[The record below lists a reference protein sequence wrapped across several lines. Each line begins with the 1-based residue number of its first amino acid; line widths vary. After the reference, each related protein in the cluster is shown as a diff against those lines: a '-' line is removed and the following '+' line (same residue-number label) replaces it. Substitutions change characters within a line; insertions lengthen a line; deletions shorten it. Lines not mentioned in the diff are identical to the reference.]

1 MKYKR
6 CCACDFWVT
15 NSDTRCPNCGIL
27 DPRSER
33 SESVAIETPMSDG
46 TRAAFGGFVG
56 AVIGGFLMQGLGV
69 AVGVAVGVSLGV
81 LLGADREWAG
91 PGDLA
96 ALARRTVSNGIRSLR
111 QDEETIQQRLGDI
124 SSREKRLNEARQK
137 VLLEAGDD
145 IKHERWQH
153 VEEALE
159 SAEKILVRQRERYHA
174 DLWEIAL
181 IRWQNTLEPLASD
194 WESLTHD
201 TCNHRLRL
209 LEAAR
214 ERGANFLRDWEV
226 VDLDELPEAARCV
239 QRLRDVLDSCDKLRE
254 ALIVQQA
261 ALAVRGIAPMS
272 DAIQAAHAPTEALHA
287 LDTFNARAS
296 IGEFST
302 AFGELEAE
310 YSRLRSEEELSDRS
324 ILVGRAH

>member
-15 NSDTRCPNCGIL
+15 NSDTRCPNCGIV

-91 PGDLA
+91 PGDMA
-96 ALARRTVSNGIRSLR
+96 ALARRTVGNGIRSLR
-111 QDEETIQQRLGDI
+111 QDEETIQQRLADI
-124 SSREKRLNEARQK
+124 GSREKRLNEARQK
-137 VLLEAGDD
+137 VLVEAGADVE
-145 IKHERWQH
+145 HERWQR
-153 VEEALE
+153 VEDALD
-159 SAEKILVRQRERYHA
+159 SAEKILTRQREQYHA
-174 DLWEIAL
+174 DLWDIAL

-194 WESLTHD
+194 WESLTHE

-214 ERGANFLRDWEV
+214 ERGATFLKDWEGV
-226 VDLDELPEAARCV
+226 NLSELPEAARCV
-239 QRLRDVLDSCDKLRE
+239 KRLREALDACDKLRE

-261 ALAVRGIAPMS
+261 ALAVKGIAPMS
-272 DAIQAAHAPTEALHA
+272 EALQAAHAPSEALHA
-287 LDTFNARAS
+287 LDVFNARAS

-310 YSRLRSEEELSDRS
+310 YSRLRSEEELGEQPVMLQR
-324 ILVGRAH
+324 R